1 MTAEHQ
7 GADALM
13 AAITGEPL
21 PEGTD
26 AACLAEHREA
36 AADVALLREQL
47 GLIADALVEP
57 PPAPAS
63 AARRVPAVRR
73 VQSARRVPA
82 AGSAP
87 ARPSRGR
94 RRTAVRFAFGGL
106 AVAAVASVVAGV
118 GWLAAQGADGIG
130 GSQADSASGAKSQPE
145 ADAGTRFGSPYY
157 LACTRLVA
165 EGTVASVERLADGV
179 QLRVVVDV
187 IRYYKQEEKRPER
200 LTYVVEDTFAPGLV
214 RGERVLFGVP
224 QGAAVPDHWVVGEQ
238 AVARERAWIQAS
250 LPQSRELGC

>member
-7 GADALM
+7 GVDALM

-21 PEGTD
+21 PDDAD
-26 AACLAEHREA
+26 AACLAEHRKA

-47 GLIADALVEP
+47 GVIADALAEP
-57 PPAPAS
+57 PPAPA
-63 AARRVPAVRR
+63 AR
-73 VQSARRVPA
+73 
-82 AGSAP
+82 SAP
-87 ARPSRGR
+87 ARPSPGR
-94 RRTAVRFAFGGL
+94 RRAAVRFAFGGL
-106 AVAAVASVVAGV
+106 AVAAVASVVAGL
-118 GWLAAQGADGIG
+118 GWLAAQGADGIAS
-130 GSQADSASGAKSQPE
+130 SQADSDSGSGSGAKSQPE

-187 IRYYKQEEKRPER
+187 IRYYKQEEERPER
-200 LTYVVEDTFAPGLV
+200 LTYVVEDTFDPGLV
-214 RGERVLFGVP
+214 RGERVLFGVAR
-224 QGAAVPDHWVVGEQ
+224 GDAVPDHWVVGEK

-250 LPQSRELGC
+250 LPKSRELDC